1 MNWKDILK
9 NVITQ
14 GRVKEIEDINIDIED
29 DDCNRELQQL
39 ANKLKNI
46 KLLLEQTWDRGWD
59 EDLYRLHP
67 EVNDTDVVD
76 ADRDAV
82 LNAERHKD
90 PDSHRFFINDKESN
104 IAIVSERLFYSY
116 NPVPEEVACK
126 ALEMLK
132 LERTDKYEMEVGGR
146 VYEIASYYENKV
158 EDGMDIDMVNSINIS
173 VDGKKLEDGFRIGGE
188 SLVTIEW
195 AASFINI
202 EKYSNPYFAEYL
214 EYLDVKRLSEWD
226 KTSEYGL
233 TWHR

>member
-202 EKYSNPYFAEYL
+202 EKYPSYFAEYL